1 MNESS
6 TKENVKL
13 RLSGAK
19 NKAKKTTRDK
29 IFKAALKVFSEHSYK
44 EVNIRMI
51 ATEAKVYHP
60 LILYHFGSKAELFKA
75 VIEEIYAT
83 SQSLDPTLFEGL
95 GNLSRPDAVKEFLSR
110 LIDFFFVNPESQKIL
125 FLNMAHDWKAEEIP
139 GRDYA
144 GKHIKQLQLIIEALI
159 IENNIKFKGSEKD
172 MKTVIHLFRVVMAV
186 LIGGEALHANT
197 MKMEPESDEYKEW
210 VKKSL
215 QSLFL
220 PWMERLAEF
229 PDKPEKDK

>member
-1 MNESS
+1 MNENS
-6 TKENVKL
+6 TKENSKL
-13 RLSGAK
+13 RLTGAK

-29 IFKAALKVFSEHSYK
+29 IFKAAVKVFSEHSYK

-83 SQSLDPTLFEGL
+83 SQRLDPTLFEGL
-95 GNLSRPDAVKEFLSR
+95 GNYPIPDAVKEFLNR
-110 LIDFFFVNPESQKIL
+110 LIDFFFVNSESQKIM
-125 FLNMAHDWKAEEIP
+125 FLNLAHNWKTEEIP
-139 GRDYA
+139 GKDYG
-144 GKHIKQLQLIIEALI
+144 GKHIKQIQRIIEALI
-159 IENNIKFKGSEKD
+159 TENNIKFKGSEKD
-172 MKTVIHLFRVVMAV
+172 MRTIIHLFRIIMSV
-186 LIGGEALHANT
+186 LIGGSGLHAT
-197 MKMEPESDEYKEW
+197 AMKMEPDSDEYKDW

-220 PWMERLAEF
+220 PWLDRLAEY
-229 PDKPEKDK
+229 PDKPEKDN